1 VVAAIKASDGSVL
14 WSHLFGGA
22 LDQMCTSAALDDNG
36 NAIFAGT
43 YAGVLDFGP
52 GALSPAPTG
61 AQDMIL
67 WVAKFNGATGATMA
81 AKAFGTTGKLEADG
95 LASDAQGNV
104 ILSGSLFA
112 PVTFEA
118 RRSRR
123 SEQTTL
129 CNETGC
135 QPSAH
140 LGSALGRFLGLG
152 HRRERGR
159 GLKWKCNRRGPVQP
173 HDRCGP
179 GETPS

>member
-1 VVAAIKASDGSVL
+1 MTMATRSLPEPTPAS
-14 WSHLFGGA
+14 W
-22 LDQMCTSAALDDNG
+22 TSARSVISRADC
-36 NAIFAGT
+36 
-43 YAGVLDFGP
+43 
-52 GALSPAPTG
+52 

-123 SEQTTL
+123 SEKR
-129 CNETGC
+129 
-135 QPSAH
+135 
-140 LGSALGRFLGLG
+140 RFVTKLDASLVPIWARRWEVPRLG

-159 GLKWKCNRRGPVQP
+159 GLKWKCNRRGPVQ
-173 HDRCGP
+173 HTIDVARG
-179 GETPS
+179 TPS